1 MLNVR
6 MFHPHEWTLYRDLRL
21 AALRDAPGAF
31 GSTLAREE
39 AFTDDEWLTRLT
51 HGVASAHERPL
62 VAELDGRPVG
72 LCWARLDPGD
82 PESALLYS
90 VWVHP
95 DARGRGVAEAMLAV
109 AIHWARETGAR
120 TMALTV
126 SLTSET
132 ASRLYRRA
140 GFVEVGVPQPLRDG
154 SELLQQAMEL
164 DLVAMSHDK
173 RSRG

>member
-39 AFTDDEWLTRLT
+39 GYTDDEWLARLT
-51 HGVASAHERPL
+51 HGVASAQERPL
-62 VAELDGRPVG
+62 VAEFDGRPAG
-72 LCWARLDPGD
+72 LCWARIDPGD
-82 PESALLYS
+82 PDSALLYS

-95 DARGRGVAEAMLAV
+95 DARGRGVAEAMLGTALQ
-109 AIHWARETGAR
+109 WARETGAR

-126 SLTSET
+126 SLSSTT
-132 ASRLYRRA
+132 AARLYRRA
-140 GFVEVGVPQPLRDG
+140 GFVEVGVPQPLREG
-154 SELLQQAMEL
+154 SALLQQAMEC
-164 DLVAMSHDK
+164 DLLRPTEP
-173 RSRG
+173 RSSGR